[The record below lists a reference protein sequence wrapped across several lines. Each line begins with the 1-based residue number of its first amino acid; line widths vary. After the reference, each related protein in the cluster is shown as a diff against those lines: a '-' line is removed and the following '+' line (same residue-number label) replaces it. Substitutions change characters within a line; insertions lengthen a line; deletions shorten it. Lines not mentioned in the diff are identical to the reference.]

1 MGKIEDF
8 IESHTIKPMFPK
20 PLFCFAV
27 LKQNAGR
34 HQHTS
39 SVNMAP
45 VFGKECPV

>member
-39 SVNMAP
+39 FAVC
-45 VFGKECPV
+45 FQKIQEIRFR